1 MDLEKLFRP
10 STMAVVGISKRNPLS
25 PGRIILLK
33 NEFELNVKVYG
44 IHPEAGELE
53 GIELYHSLDELPEI
67 PDVLVIAVG
76 ADDTL
81 EYIQECADLKIPACI
96 IIGGGFAEIGGK
108 GIARQKRL
116 EKVAFDND
124 IAVLGPNCIGVYAPP
139 LIDTIFLPTERLTRP
154 PKGSVALI
162 SQSGGVLIDQFF
174 VKFKERNIGVST
186 AVSIGNRAVVDETML
201 LEYFS
206 KIDPET
212 SNIAFYLE
220 GFKDNKARQFL
231 QLAKESEDT
240 IITYFGG
247 ITEHGRLA
255 TQSHT
260 ASLGSNYKILSSA
273 LKQYYII
280 HPHSERELLTYL
292 KVYDVLSQRKKP
304 FGENTIQFGNV
315 AILSVS
321 GGHGVLCS
329 DMLNKYGLNP
339 VKFSEQEKS
348 EMADLLNP
356 VAREIGTLNNPI
368 DLTGSVLD
376 MDIENIIRYLSDI
389 ERIEC
394 IILLLLPYPPN
405 ISFQIGRRI
414 ANIVSNKR
422 KPLITFL
429 PYVEKYSLIIES
441 LEIANIPVFHS
452 IKEAVQAVSALKL
465 RTKINN
471 LKKYPNYWGL
481 IR

>member
-1 MDLEKLFRP
+1 MNLEKLFKP
-10 STMAVVGISKRNPLS
+10 KSMAVVGISKRNPLS
-25 PGRIILLK
+25 PGRIILVK
-33 NEFELNVKVYG
+33 NEFELDVGVYG

-53 GIELYHSLDELPEI
+53 GIELHARLDELPEI

-81 EYIQECADLKIPACI
+81 KYIQDCVDLNIPSSI

-108 GIARQKRL
+108 GIVRQKKL
-116 EKVAFDND
+116 EKIAFDND

-154 PKGSVALI
+154 PRGSVALI

-174 VKFKERNIGVST
+174 VKFNERNIGVST
-186 AVSIGNRAVVDETML
+186 AVSIGNRAVIDETIL
-201 LEYFS
+201 LKYFS
-206 KIDPET
+206 KIDPDT

-220 GFKDNKARQFL
+220 GFKDHKAREFL

-247 ITEHGRLA
+247 ITDYGKIA

-260 ASLGSNYKILSSA
+260 ASLGSNLKILTSA
-273 LKQYYII
+273 LKQHHII

-292 KVYDVLSQRKKP
+292 KVYDILSQRKKP
-304 FGENTIQFGNV
+304 FGENIIVFGNV

-329 DMLNKYGLNP
+329 DMLKKYGLTL
-339 VKFSEQEKS
+339 VRFSEQEKI
-348 EMADLLNP
+348 EMLNLLNP
-356 VAREIGTLNNPI
+356 VAREIGSVNNPI

-376 MDIENIIRYLSDI
+376 TDIENIMRYLSGI

-394 IILLLLPYPPN
+394 ILLLLLPYPPN

-414 ANIVSNKR
+414 ANIITNKK
-422 KPLITFL
+422 KPVITFL
-429 PYVEKYSLIIES
+429 PYVAKYSLIIES

-452 IKEAVQAVSALKL
+452 IKEAVQAASALKL
-465 RTKINN
+465 RSKITS
-471 LKKYPNYWGL
+471 LKKDTTYWEDY
-481 IR
+481 

>member
-1 MDLEKLFRP
+1 MKLEKLFRP
-10 STMAVVGISKRNPLS
+10 KSMCVIGISKRNPLS

-33 NEFELNVKVYG
+33 NEYELNVKVYG
-44 IHPEAGELE
+44 IHPAAGEIE
-53 GIELYHSLDELPEI
+53 GVELHSRLDELPEI
-67 PDVLVIAVG
+67 PDVLTIAVG
-76 ADDTL
+76 ADDTID
-81 EYIQECADLKIPACI
+81 YIQQCADLGIPSAI

-108 GIARQKRL
+108 GIERQKKL
-116 EKVAFDND
+116 EKIAFDND

-139 LIDTIFLPTERLTRP
+139 LIDTIFLPTERITRP

-162 SQSGGVLIDQFF
+162 SQSGGVLVDQFF

-206 KIDPET
+206 KVDPDT
-212 SNIAFYLE
+212 TNIAFYLE
-220 GFKDNKARQFL
+220 GFKKDARKFL
-231 QLAKESEDT
+231 GLARESEDT

-247 ITEHGRLA
+247 TTKEGRQA

-260 ASLGSNYKILSSA
+260 ASLGGNAKILSAA
-273 LKQYYII
+273 LKQYHII
-280 HPHSERELLTYL
+280 QPHSERELLTYL

-304 FGENTIQFGNV
+304 FGENTIIYGNV

-329 DMLNKYGLNP
+329 DMLKKYGMSA
-339 VKFSEQEKS
+339 VEFTEEEKTIMYES
-348 EMADLLNP
+348 MNP
-356 VAREIGTLNNPI
+356 VAREIASFNNPI

-376 MDIENIIRYLSDI
+376 TDIENIIRILSDI

-414 ANIVSNKR
+414 ANIIVNKK
-422 KPLITFL
+422 KPVVTFL

-452 IKEAVQAVSALKL
+452 IKEAVQAVAALKK
-465 RTKINN
+465 RTRINN
-471 LKKYPNYWGL
+471 VKKDNIFWEDG
-481 IR
+481 

>member
-1 MDLEKLFRP
+1 M
-10 STMAVVGISKRNPLS
+10 
-25 PGRIILLK
+25 
-33 NEFELNVKVYG
+33 
-44 IHPEAGELE
+44 
-53 GIELYHSLDELPEI
+53 
-67 PDVLVIAVG
+67 
-76 ADDTL
+76 
-81 EYIQECADLKIPACI
+81 
-96 IIGGGFAEIGGK
+96 
-108 GIARQKRL
+108 
-116 EKVAFDND
+116 
-124 IAVLGPNCIGVYAPP
+124 
-139 LIDTIFLPTERLTRP
+139 
-154 PKGSVALI
+154 
-162 SQSGGVLIDQFF
+162 
-174 VKFKERNIGVST
+174 
-186 AVSIGNRAVVDETML
+186 
-201 LEYFS
+201 
-206 KIDPET
+206 
-212 SNIAFYLE
+212 
-220 GFKDNKARQFL
+220 
-231 QLAKESEDT
+231 
-240 IITYFGG
+240 
-247 ITEHGRLA
+247 
-255 TQSHT
+255 
-260 ASLGSNYKILSSA
+260 
-273 LKQYYII
+273 
-280 HPHSERELLTYL
+280 LTYL

-414 ANIVSNKR
+414 ANIISNKR